1 MQKVEFYI
9 IIIQDGIERKQNRQN
24 RFQTERKGFLLMK
37 ILVINAGSSSMK
49 YQLIDMNGERMLA
62 KGNCERIGIDGKFT
76 HKTADGRGFKKKD
89 VAMPDHTAAFGQ
101 IKAMLTDPEYG
112 VISDFSEISAVGH
125 RVVQGG
131 SEFSQ
136 SVRITDDVI
145 EKIEALSS
153 LAPLH
158 NPANVMG
165 IRACMAVLGKE
176 VPEVAVF
183 DTAFHATMPDYAYLY
198 PVPYEFYEKY
208 HIRRYGFHGT
218 SHRFVSARC
227 AELLGK
233 DLSELKMITCHLG
246 NGSSCAAIDHG
257 KVVDT
262 SMGLTPLDGFMMGTR
277 TGTLDPSVVTTIA
290 EKERLSPEQMSDLLN
305 KKSGLLGISGISSD
319 DRDLDEASAA
329 GNARAQLAQKMLG
342 YELTKFV
349 GAYLAVLGGCDAIVF
364 TAGVGENQ
372 PLYRQM
378 VGDALGFAGVKVDK
392 ALNDATVHGKEGVIS
407 TPDSAIQVFVIPTD
421 EELLIARD
429 TMEICER

>member
-1 MQKVEFYI
+1 
-9 IIIQDGIERKQNRQN
+9 
-24 RFQTERKGFLLMK
+24 
-37 ILVINAGSSSMK
+37 MK
-49 YQLIDMNGERMLA
+49 YQLIDMDGEKMLA

-89 VAMPDHTAAFGQ
+89 VAMPDHKAAFEQ
-101 IKAMLTDPEYG
+101 IKDALTNPEYG
-112 VISDFSEISAVGH
+112 VIRDFSEISAVGH

-131 SEFSQ
+131 SEFSS
-136 SVRITDDVI
+136 SVRIDEDVI
-145 EKIEALSS
+145 RKIEELSS

-165 IRACMAVLGKE
+165 IRACMAVLGDK

-198 PVPYEFYEKY
+198 PIPYEFYEKY

-227 AELLGK
+227 AELMGK
-233 DLSELKMITCHLG
+233 DIRELKMITCHLG
-246 NGSSCAAIDHG
+246 NGSSCAAINHG

-290 EKERLSPEQMSDLLN
+290 EKEHLSPQQMTDLLN

-329 GNARAQLAQKMLG
+329 GNVRAQLAQKMLG
-342 YELTKFV
+342 YELVKFV
-349 GAYLAVLGGCDAIVF
+349 GSYMAVLDGCDAIVF

-378 VGDALGFAGVKVDK
+378 VGDALTYMGVHVDK
-392 ALNDATVHGKEGVIS
+392 ALNNEMVHGKEGVIS
-407 TPDSAIQVFVIPTD
+407 TQDSTVKVFVIPTN

-429 TMEICER
+429 TKEICSK